1 MSSTRSCP
9 DWPSLLEVAPD
20 LHFKHYTIA
29 EAQLPGEV
37 LVNLPDVPLEAVAI
51 CADLD
56 HNVFNPRHTD
66 ARVSAAL
73 EGTYWYSLDEWAR
86 RAPQA

>member
-1 MSSTRSCP
+1 MSATRSCP
-9 DWPSLLEVAPD
+9 DWPTLLELAPD

-37 LVNLPDVPLEAVAI
+37 LVALGGLSQDTEI

-56 HNVFNPRHTD
+56 HNVVNAEHTD
-66 ARVSAAL
+66 ERIVTAL
-73 EGTYWYSLDEWAR
+73 KETYWYDLDEWVR
-86 RAPQA
+86 RTRE

>member
-1 MSSTRSCP
+1 MSATRSCP
-9 DWPSLLEVAPD
+9 DWPTLLELAPD

-37 LVNLPDVPLEAVAI
+37 LVALGDLSQDTEI

-56 HNVFNPRHTD
+56 HNVVNGEHTD
-66 ARVSAAL
+66 ERIVAAL
-73 EGTYWYSLDEWAR
+73 KDTYWYDLPQWIAGGR
-86 RAPQA
+86 RG